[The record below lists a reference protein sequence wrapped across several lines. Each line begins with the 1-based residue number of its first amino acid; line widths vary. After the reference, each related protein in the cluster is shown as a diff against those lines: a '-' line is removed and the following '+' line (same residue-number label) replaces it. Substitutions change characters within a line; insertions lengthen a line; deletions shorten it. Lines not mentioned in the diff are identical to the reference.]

1 MKNQISYRVW
11 GKYALFT
18 DPVTKIG
25 GEKSSLQ
32 IPSPQSI
39 KGITESIYWKP
50 SIIWIVDEIRIMKPI
65 RMEGKGIR
73 PIGYRGNDLARYTYL
88 RDVEYQV
95 KVHFEFNRNRMDLR
109 EDWNENKHYFI
120 ARRSLE
126 AGGRRDIFLGTREC
140 QAYVE
145 PVEFGSRTGAY
156 DGMDMDFG
164 LQYHSIGYPDETGE
178 NTMITRFWYPQMRDG
193 KIRCCRPQDCP
204 KMHVIRKAAG
214 KRFVPGVN
222 FSYAD
227 FSYAE
232 EG

>member
-1 MKNQISYRVW
+1 MKNEITYRVW

-32 IPSPQSI
+32 IPTPQSI

-50 SIIWIVDEIRIMKPI
+50 SIVWIVDEIRIMNLI

-73 PIGYRGNDLARYTYL
+73 PVGYQGNDLARYTYL

-95 KVHFEFNRNRMDLR
+95 RVHFEFNGNRPELKG
-109 EDWNENKHYFI
+109 DWNENKHYFI
-120 ARRSLE
+120 ALRSLE
-126 AGGRRDIFLGTREC
+126 AGGRRDIFLGAREC

-145 PVEFGSRTGAY
+145 PVEFGSGTGAY
-156 DGMDMDFG
+156 DSMDMDLG

-178 NTMITRFWYPQMRDG
+178 DRMVVRFWYPQMRG
-193 KIRCCRPQDCP
+193 GRILCCRPEDCP
-204 KMHVIRKAAG
+204 KEQVVRRAVRKTFSP
-214 KRFVPGVN
+214 RVN
-222 FSYAD
+222 FS
-227 FSYAE
+227 FAE
-232 EG
+232 EVE

>member
-1 MKNQISYRVW
+1 MRNQISYRVW
-11 GKYALFT
+11 GRHALFT
-18 DPVTKIG
+18 DPVTKLG
-25 GEKSSLQ
+25 GEKSSLL
-32 IPSPQSI
+32 IPTPQSI

-50 SIIWIVDEIRIMKPI
+50 SILWIVDEIRVMKPI

-73 PIGYRGNDLARYTYL
+73 PIGYNGNDLARYTYL

-95 KVHFEFNRNRMDLR
+95 KVHFEFNRNRMDLQ

-120 ARRSLE
+120 AQRSLK

-145 PVEFGSRTGAY
+145 PIEYGSKTGVY
-156 DGMDMDFG
+156 DEVDMDFG

-178 NTMITRFWYPQMRDG
+178 NTMIARFWYPQMKSG
-193 KIRCCRPQDCP
+193 KIQCCRPEDCP
-204 KMHVIRKAAG
+204 KKQIIRHAAR
-214 KRFVPGVN
+214 KNFIPGIN
-222 FSYAD
+222 

-232 EG
+232 EV